1 MGIFG
6 IAKKGFGMLGKGLKS
21 SKTGA
26 IKSIKP
32 GVGGLKK
39 SRKTFEELQK
49 SVDQGKKL
57 HGKEKTHHLL
67 AKQPKGA
74 KLHDLVKKSG
84 ELERQRKKLK
94 IPESK
99 N

>member
-6 IAKKGFGMLGKGLKS
+6 AAIKGFGMLGKGLKS
-21 SKTGA
+21 SKTGT
-26 IKSIKP
+26 IKIKP

-49 SVDQGKKL
+49 SVDTGKRL
-57 HGKEKTHHLL
+57 HGKERTHHLL
-67 AKQPKGA
+67 ANQPKGSR
-74 KLHDLVKKSG
+74 LPDLVKRSG
-84 ELERQRKKLK
+84 DLERKRKKLK

-99 N
+99 K

>member
-6 IAKKGFGMLGKGLKS
+6 AAKKGFGMLGKGLKS

-39 SRKTFEELQK
+39 SRAAFESMTK
-49 SVDQGKKL
+49 SIDKGKKL
-57 HGKEKTHHLL
+57 HGKETTHRIM
-67 AKQPKGA
+67 AQQPKGE
-74 KLHDLVKKSG
+74 KLQDLVKKSG
-84 ELERQRKKLK
+84 DLERKRKRLK

-99 N
+99 K

>member
-6 IAKKGFGMLGKGLKS
+6 AAIKGFGMLGKGLKS
-21 SKTGA
+21 SKTGT
-26 IKSIKP
+26 IKIKP

-39 SRKTFEELQK
+39 SRAVFEDMTK
-49 SVDQGKKL
+49 SIDKGKKL
-57 HGKEKTHHLL
+57 HGKEATHHIMTT
-67 AKQPKGA
+67 QPKGA

-84 ELERQRKKLK
+84 DLERKRKKLK

-99 N
+99 K

>member
-6 IAKKGFGMLGKGLKS
+6 AAKKGFGMLGKGLKS

-49 SVDQGKKL
+49 SVDTGKRL
-57 HGKEKTHHLL
+57 HGKERNTSSFWLNNLKVPDFPILL
-67 AKQPKGA
+67 KNQ
-74 KLHDLVKKSG
+74 
-84 ELERQRKKLK
+84 ERWRFKEKKLK
-94 IPESK
+94 
-99 N
+99 NT

>member
-6 IAKKGFGMLGKGLKS
+6 AAKKGFGMLGKGLKS

-49 SVDQGKKL
+49 SVDTGKRL
-57 HGKEKTHHLL
+57 HGKERTHHLL
-67 AKQPKGA
+67 AQQPKGSR
-74 KLHDLVKKSG
+74 LPDLVKKSG
-84 ELERQRKKLK
+84 ALEIQRKKLK

-99 N
+99 K